1 MNKNLGNTSL
11 RRKRRAG
18 DPMHVYD
25 TLPTP
30 LRQWLSQAALPW
42 SPASARKIWAR
53 AQAKG
58 LVTDTALAVLKRAEI
73 NTLARDKCSI
83 NEHLDSAL

>member
-1 MNKNLGNTSL
+1 MNRNLGNTSL
-11 RRKRRAG
+11 RRKRRAR

-30 LRQWLSQAALPW
+30 LRQWLSQAALPL

-58 LVTDTALAVLKRAEI
+58 LDTDTALDVLKRAEI

-83 NEHLDSAL
+83 NAHLDSAH